1 MALVHT
7 TAMRNAIADLV
18 DSTIGNA
25 GLCRLWIG
33 GVGGTQAA
41 QITGGS
47 PVFGAASSGAIVL
60 QGVPLSDLSADA
72 NGTINAFSFH
82 QAGGTE
88 VFRGTV
94 TATGGGGD
102 MTVDNPAV
110 VTGQQINVT
119 GFTYNA
125 CP

>member
-7 TAMRNAIADLV
+7 AAFRTTLAAAFETAVGA
-18 DSTIGNA
+18 S
-25 GLCRLWIG
+25 GLLRLWIG
-33 GVGGTQAA
+33 GAGVTQAA
-41 QITGGS
+41 QITLAAD
-47 PVFGAASSGAIVL
+47 VFSQSVGAL
-60 QGVPLSDLSADA
+60 TLLGVPLSDTAADA

-82 QAGGTE
+82 TSGGTE
-88 VFRGTV
+88 VVRGTV

-110 VTGQQINVT
+110 VIGQQVQVT
-119 GFTYNA
+119 SFVYNA